1 MDIIR
6 DIYTQ
11 LYIQPYKT
19 YSGSIFRKM
28 NSNRST
34 NREID
39 KEIKNRSIEKAMNR
53 EKCLSIFGQK
63 ELSGNIAI
71 HPAKNSILLVVI
83 ASLLTQEELI
93 IDDYVDIIDLKHML
107 NLLREIGVIVSV
119 VSEKIAAEKV
129 NSEKFTPKD
138 FIDVQGAGSQNT
150 KKTKI
155 VMKKSNTSG
164 DSNLL
169 DFTILQNP
177 ILEESSIKSMKQ
189 QLSTVQQNLKKRL
202 EKTKESLKSY
212 IENYFDNPL
221 EVYIFSDIASKIRTS
236 ILLWGAMLAN
246 GNSFVIKLPGGCNLG
261 TRAYDM
267 HIDALCKMGAKIE
280 EKSIEG
286 EDYLFASVPNA
297 NDRNSIS
304 SKNGRNDKNN
314 RNARLQGIQYHFR
327 QVSVTGTAN
336 ITMAACLA
344 NGVTTLHNIAI
355 EPEIINLIEL
365 LKKMGAKIDFISER
379 SIQIHGCKKL
389 SGAKHNVILDRIE
402 AGTYLIAGAILGN
415 NLKVHVS
422 TELVKATVKVLKSAG
437 VNLDC
442 REDYI
447 IVNKS
452 KIQPIDVC
460 TGPYPEFSTDL
471 QPQLTAMLTLANG
484 RSRIRETMFDNRFC
498 HADELNKAGAQI
510 SIDGEYL
517 IIDGVNEL
525 RASFL
530 NSYALRGAA
539 ASVLGAL
546 FANGNSYVFGIDK
559 LYRGYGGIVKKLNAC
574 GASVKE
580 CFREDFHQES

>member
-1 MDIIR
+1 M
-6 DIYTQ
+6 IYNLQ
-11 LYIQPYKT
+11 K
-19 YSGSIFRKM
+19 YSGSVFKKM
-28 NSNRST
+28 NSTRST

-39 KEIKNRSIEKAMNR
+39 KEKNKEIKSKIKNKFKNRSINTATTAMTATNK
-53 EKCLSIFGQK
+53 EKCLSIFGQR
-63 ELSGNIAI
+63 ELSGDIII
-71 HPAKNSILLVVI
+71 HPAKNSILLVVV
-83 ASLLTQEELI
+83 ASLLTQDELI

-107 NLLREIGVIVSV
+107 NLLREIGVNVNV
-119 VSEKIAAEKV
+119 VSEKVDCDGNENAYEVEYEVDKTI
-129 NSEKFTPKD
+129 
-138 FIDVQGAGSQNT
+138 
-150 KKTKI
+150 TKI
-155 VMKKSNTSG
+155 IMKN
-164 DSNLL
+164 
-169 DFTILQNP
+169 QN
-177 ILEESSIKSMKQ
+177 
-189 QLSTVQQNLKKRL
+189 STVQHNFEKRL
-202 EKTKESLKSY
+202 EGLRESLKSY
-212 IENYFDNPL
+212 IENYFDNPS

-267 HIDALCKMGAKIE
+267 HIDALSKMGAKIE

-286 EDYLFASVPNA
+286 EDYLFASILRANGKNDVSDVNSRSA
-297 NDRNSIS
+297 ITSNDRN
-304 SKNGRNDKNN
+304 R
-314 RNARLQGIQYHFR
+314 RLQAIDYHFR

-344 NGVTTLHNIAI
+344 KGVTTLHNIAI

-379 SIQIHGCKKL
+379 SIKIHGCKKL

-422 TELVKATVKVLKSAG
+422 PELVKATVKVLKSAR

-442 REDYI
+442 RENCI

-471 QPQLTAMLTLANG
+471 QPQLTAMLALANG
-484 RSRIRETMFDNRFC
+484 RSTIRETMFDNRFC

-510 SIDGEYL
+510 SIDGECL
-517 IIDGVNEL
+517 VIDGVKEL
-525 RASFL
+525 RASAL

-559 LYRGYGGIVKKLNAC
+559 LYRGYGGIVKKLTDC

-580 CFREDFHQES
+580 HFSEDFSEDFREESERS